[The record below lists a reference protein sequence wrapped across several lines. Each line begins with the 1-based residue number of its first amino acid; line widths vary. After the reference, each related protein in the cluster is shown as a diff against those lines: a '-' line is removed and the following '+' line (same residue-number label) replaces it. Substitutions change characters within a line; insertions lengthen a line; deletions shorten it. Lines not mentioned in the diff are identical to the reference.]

1 MTHSN
6 RAQPRVGLMATC
18 LMNVFRPNIGFSA
31 ADLLRAA
38 GCRVE
43 VPSDQTCC
51 GQPAYS
57 AGDDDAARA
66 MARQLIEQFEAFD
79 YLVSPSGSCIG
90 TVRKYP
96 QLFADD
102 DAWRARAEALAA
114 KAYELLSFLVDV
126 RRIAIDARYQGKAT
140 YHDSCS
146 GLRQLGV
153 KRQPRELL
161 SQVEGLE
168 IAEMD
173 DAEVCCGF
181 GGSFC
186 VKYPKIS
193 EKMVDDKL
201 KSIAASGADTLLGG
215 DLGCLMNIAGRL
227 RRSGAKVRVWHTAE
241 VLAGRT
247 DGAAIGEEEAR

>member
-1 MTHSN
+1 MADASAA
-6 RAQPRVGLMATC
+6 RPRVGLLATC

-31 ADLLRAA
+31 AELLERA

-43 VPSDQTCC
+43 VPSEQTCC

-57 AGDDDAARA
+57 AGDDDTARA
-66 MARQLIEQFEAFD
+66 MAKQVITQFDEYD
-79 YLVSPSGSCIG
+79 YLVSPSGSCVG
-90 TVRKYP
+90 TIRKYP
-96 QLFADD
+96 QLLADD
-102 DAWRARAEALAA
+102 PHWSGRAQALAD
-114 KAYELLSFLVDV
+114 KAFELLSFLVDV
-126 RRIAIDARYQGKAT
+126 RKVEIDARYAGKAT

-161 SQVEGLE
+161 SRVEGLE
-168 IAEMD
+168 LAEMD

-186 VKYPKIS
+186 VKYPQIS

-201 KSIAASGADTLLGG
+201 RSIADSGADTLLGG
-215 DLGCLMNIAGRL
+215 DLGCLMNMAGRL
-227 RRSGAKVRVWHTAE
+227 RRTGSKVRVWHTAE

-247 DGAAIGEEEAR
+247 DGPAIGEEESR

>member
-1 MTHSN
+1 MSQAK
-6 RAQPRVGLMATC
+6 RPRVGLLATC

-31 ADLLRAA
+31 VDLLRAA
-38 GCRVE
+38 GCE
-43 VPSDQTCC
+43 VAVPDSQTCC

-57 AGDDDAARA
+57 AGDDELAGR
-66 MARQLIEQFEAFD
+66 MARQLIEQFEGYD
-79 YLVSPSGSCIG
+79 CLVSPSGSCVG

-96 QLFADD
+96 QLLAG
-102 DAWRARAEALAA
+102 DAQWAPRAEALAA
-114 KAYELLSFLVDV
+114 RSFELLSFLVDV
-126 RRIAIDARYQGKAT
+126 RQVDIQARYPGRAT

-161 SQVEGLE
+161 SKVDGLE
-168 IAEMD
+168 LTEME

-201 KSIAASGADTLLGG
+201 RSIGASGADTLLGG
-215 DLGCLMNIAGRL
+215 DLGCLMNMAGRL
-227 RRSGAKVRVWHTAE
+227 KRIGSKVRVWHTAE

-247 DGAAIGEEEAR
+247 DGAAIGEEESR

>member
-1 MTHSN
+1 MRDTDAT
-6 RAQPRVGLMATC
+6 RPRVGLLATC

-31 ADLLRAA
+31 VELLEAA
-38 GCRVE
+38 GCTVE
-43 VPSDQTCC
+43 VPDQQTCC

-57 AGDDDAARA
+57 AGDDETARA
-66 MARQLIEQFEAFD
+66 MARQLIAQFEHFD
-79 YLVSPSGSCIG
+79 FLVSPSGSCVG

-96 QLFADD
+96 QLLADDPAWATRAVAFAD
-102 DAWRARAEALAA
+102 
-114 KAYELLSFLVDV
+114 KSFELLSFLADV
-126 RRIAIDARYQGKAT
+126 RGADIKASYAGKAT

-153 KRQPRELL
+153 KRQPRQLL
-161 SQVEGLE
+161 AGVEGLE
-168 IAEMD
+168 LAEMD

-186 VKYPKIS
+186 VKYPAIS

-201 KSIAASGADTLLGG
+201 ASIERSGADTLLGG
-215 DLGCLMNIAGRL
+215 DLGCLMNMAGRL
-227 RRSGAKVRVWHTAE
+227 KRMGSQVRVWHTAE

-247 DGAAIGEEEAR
+247 GGAAIGEEEPQ

>member
-1 MTHSN
+1 MHHTT
-6 RAQPRVGLMATC
+6 RPRVGLLATC

-31 ADLLRAA
+31 VDLLRAA
-38 GCRVE
+38 GCEVE
-43 VPSDQTCC
+43 VPDSQTCC

-57 AGDDDAARA
+57 AGDDETAAK
-66 MARQLIEQFEAFD
+66 MARQLIEQFEGYD

-96 QLFADD
+96 QLLADD
-102 DAWRARAEALAA
+102 PQWAGRAEALAA
-114 KAYELLSFLVDV
+114 KSFELLSFLVDV
-126 RRIAIDARYQGKAT
+126 RELDIHARYPGRAT

-153 KRQPRELL
+153 KRQPRDLL
-161 SQVEGLE
+161 SRVDGLE
-168 IAEMD
+168 LAEME

-186 VKYPKIS
+186 VKYPQIS

-201 KSIAASGADTLLGG
+201 KSIADSGADTLLGG
-215 DLGCLMNIAGRL
+215 DLGCLMNMAGRL
-227 RRSGAKVRVWHTAE
+227 RRVGSKVRVWHTAE

-247 DGAAIGEEEAR
+247 DGPAIGEEESR

>member
-1 MTHSN
+1 MSRSTH
-6 RAQPRVGLMATC
+6 AQPRVGLMATC

-31 ADLLRAA
+31 ADLLQAA

-43 VPSDQTCC
+43 VPTDQTCC

-57 AGDDDAARA
+57 AGDDDTARA
-66 MARQLIEQFEAFD
+66 MARQLIAQFESYD

-96 QLFADD
+96 QLLADD
-102 DAWRARAEALAA
+102 DAWRSRAEALAA
-114 KAYELLSFLVDV
+114 KSYELLSFLVDV
-126 RRIAIDARYQGKAT
+126 RRVTIDASYRGKAT

-161 SQVEGLE
+161 GQVEGLSLT
-168 IAEMD
+168 EME

-201 KSIAASGADTLLGG
+201 RSIAESGADTLVGG

-227 RRSGAKVRVWHTAE
+227 RRTGARVRVWHTAE

-247 DGAAIGEEEAR
+247 DGAAIGEEETR

>member
-1 MTHSN
+1 MADATA
-6 RAQPRVGLMATC
+6 AQPRVGLLATC

-31 ADLLRAA
+31 AELLERA

-43 VPSDQTCC
+43 VPGSQTCC

-66 MARQLIEQFEAFD
+66 MAKQLIAQFEDFD
-79 YLVSPSGSCIG
+79 YLVSPSGSCVG
-90 TVRKYP
+90 TVHKYP

-102 DAWRARAEALAA
+102 PAWRTRAEALATRS
-114 KAYELLSFLVDV
+114 YELLSFLVDV
-126 RRIAIDARYQGKAT
+126 RQVDIRASYPGKAT

-161 SQVEGLE
+161 SRVEGLE
-168 IAEMD
+168 LAEMD

-186 VKYPKIS
+186 VKYPQIS

-201 KSIAASGADTLLGG
+201 RSIAETGADTLLGG
-215 DLGCLMNIAGRL
+215 DLGCLMNMAGRL
-227 RRSGAKVRVWHTAE
+227 RRTGVKVRVWHTAE

-247 DGAAIGEEEAR
+247 DGPAIGEEETR